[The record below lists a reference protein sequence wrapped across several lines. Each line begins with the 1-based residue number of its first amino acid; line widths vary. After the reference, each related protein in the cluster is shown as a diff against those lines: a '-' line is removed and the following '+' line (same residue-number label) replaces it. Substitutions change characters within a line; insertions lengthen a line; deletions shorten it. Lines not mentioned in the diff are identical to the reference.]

1 MNAAI
6 SSVVRT
12 QVANSASASKIESET
27 AKSAEKISGGMNNA
41 SETTVSSKYDTF
53 ELSRDYL
60 EYKTQSDNIAL
71 QDKTSQLNATVL
83 QAALKSGKKETV
95 RSLDLYSYTDTELLE
110 MVNAGTISHDQY
122 DDELASREPGFEAG
136 E

>member
-12 QVANSASASKIESET
+12 QVSNSTATSKIESET
-27 AKSAEKISGGMNNA
+27 AKSAERISGGMNNA
-41 SETTVSSKYDTF
+41 SETAVSSKYDTF

-60 EYKTQSDNIAL
+60 EYKTQGDNVAM
-71 QDKTSQLNATVL
+71 QDRTSQLNATIL
-83 QAALKSGKKETV
+83 QPALRSGKKDV
-95 RSLDLYSYTDTELLE
+95 ISSLDLYSYTDTELLE
-110 MVNAGTISHDQY
+110 MVNAGSISQDQY
-122 DDELASREPGFEAG
+122 DAELASREPSFAVG